1 MNEEL
6 KKLYDAIA
14 SRGFYTKSYDEFVNQ
29 YQDPA
34 YRDKVFGVV
43 TREGLYTKTREE
55 FDTKYTVAPLKKK
68 EPSVST
74 SQEGAMAP
82 ATEAGSLA
90 SPKSKTVEAVRA
102 VAHQ

>member
-34 YRDKVFGVV
+34 YRDKVFDVV
-43 TREGLYTKTREE
+43 TREGLYTKGRNE
-55 FDTKYTVAPLKKK
+55 FDSNIGAAP
-68 EPSVST
+68 
-74 SQEGAMAP
+74 
-82 ATEAGSLA
+82 
-90 SPKSKTVEAVRA
+90 
-102 VAHQ
+102 

>member
-34 YRDKVFGVV
+34 YRDKVFDVV
-43 TREGLYTKTREE
+43 TREGLYTKGRNE
-55 FDTKYTVAPLKKK
+55 FDVKYGAAPLKKK
-68 EPSVST
+68 RTIRFYFSRGRY
-74 SQEGAMAP
+74 GASY
-82 ATEAGSLA
+82 GSWFIGIA
-90 SPKSKTVEAVRA
+90 KIKNR
-102 VAHQ
+102 

>member
-34 YRDKVFGVV
+34 YRDKVFDVV
-43 TREGLYTKTREE
+43 TREGLYTKGRNE
-55 FDTKYTVAPLKKK
+55 FDAKYSAAPLKKK
-68 EPSVST
+68 NHPFLLLKRALWRKLRKMVHWRRKSPRPFLT
-74 SQEGAMAP
+74 SL
-82 ATEAGSLA
+82 S
-90 SPKSKTVEAVRA
+90 
-102 VAHQ
+102 

>member
-34 YRDKVFGVV
+34 YRDKVFDVV
-43 TREGLYTKTREE
+43 TR
-55 FDTKYTVAPLKKK
+55 
-68 EPSVST
+68 
-74 SQEGAMAP
+74 
-82 ATEAGSLA
+82 
-90 SPKSKTVEAVRA
+90 
-102 VAHQ
+102 